1 MSISNFKSIRLN
13 QMAQGNCKAA
23 LPPTSKEISDKISN
37 CKNLTP
43 ESREIFCLLLSFFST
58 IKAQNNQAVAELEVK
73 VNSIETSLKKEIE
86 ELRESVRRLQ
96 SSVVASDDRN
106 EKKIECFSK

>member
-1 MSISNFKSIRLN
+1 MSTSNFNSTAFN
-13 QMAQGNCKAA
+13 QMAQGNSKAA

-37 CKNLTP
+37 CKNISA

-58 IKAQNNQAVAELEVK
+58 IKAQNNQAVVELEVK

-86 ELRESVRRLQ
+86 ELRESVRP
-96 SSVVASDDRN
+96 
-106 EKKIECFSK
+106 E